1 MISILTYCK
10 FEILLLV
17 GDTYQINS
25 IQFGNWFSALKCF
38 TKNNVI
44 ELNKAYRTQNKNL
57 VALWD
62 RVRKNDQNIM
72 EILTKSNFSSK
83 LELSLLDYDH
93 ENKNDEIILCLQYDG
108 LYGINNINRYLQEK
122 NPNKAVSWGILNYKV
137 DDPVIF
143 NDNER
148 FGHVLYNNLKGKIV
162 RINITN
168 YNSIEF
174 DIEVPICINKNDQNN
189 QYKLIN
195 CNNESSVMNETMSS
209 KFFNNCK

>member
-108 LYGINNINRYLQEK
+108 LYGINNINR
-122 NPNKAVSWGILNYKV
+122 
-137 DDPVIF
+137 
-143 NDNER
+143 
-148 FGHVLYNNLKGKIV
+148 
-162 RINITN
+162 
-168 YNSIEF
+168 
-174 DIEVPICINKNDQNN
+174 
-189 QYKLIN
+189 
-195 CNNESSVMNETMSS
+195 
-209 KFFNNCK
+209 